1 MALGKK
7 TKRVVDAEGVAH
19 VNATFNNTLITITD
33 AHGNA
38 VSWGTAGKA
47 GFKGSKK
54 STPFAATVA
63 GEQCARE
70 AMSAGVRRVHVRVQ
84 GPGSGRES
92 AIQALAAAGLQ
103 VKSIKD
109 VTPIPHN
116 GCRPPKRRRVGS
128 MRYTGPSCRQCR
140 REGTKLFLKGTK
152 CFTEKCPVER
162 RPYAPGQ
169 HGQNTAR
176 RRKVSEYAKQLREK
190 QKIKRIYGLSER
202 QFRNTFERVSTL
214 PGVTGH
220 NLLAALESR
229 LDNIVYRMGFA
240 ASRKAARQLIRHRH
254 VEVNGKSVDV
264 PSFVVEP
271 GQEVRVRQK
280 SRELVIVQAALEV
293 AARGASPAWIAVDKD
308 TFSGRMLERPQRQS
322 IPIAAQEQLV
332 VELYSK

>member
-1 MALGKK
+1 
-7 TKRVVDAEGVAH
+7 
-19 VNATFNNTLITITD
+19 
-33 AHGNA
+33 
-38 VSWGTAGKA
+38 
-47 GFKGSKK
+47 
-54 STPFAATVA
+54 
-63 GEQCARE
+63 
-70 AMSAGVRRVHVRVQ
+70 
-84 GPGSGRES
+84 
-92 AIQALAAAGLQ
+92 
-103 VKSIKD
+103 
-109 VTPIPHN
+109 
-116 GCRPPKRRRVGS
+116 

-190 QKIKRIYGLSER
+190 QKIKRIYGVSER
-202 QFRNTFERVSTL
+202 QFRNTFEKVSTL

-229 LDNIVYRMGFA
+229 LDNMVYRMGFA

-254 VEVNGKSVDV
+254 VEVNGRSVDI

-271 GQEVRVRQK
+271 GQEIRMRQK
-280 SRELVIVQAALEV
+280 SRELAVVKEALEV
-293 AARGASPAWIAVDKD
+293 AARGATPTWLAVDKD